1 MKNIQCKSA
10 SVVWKEGV
18 IPFSE
23 EFQDSYFSTDGG
35 LEESNFVF
43 IRGNELNLRLAPGFK
58 IA

>member
-23 EFQDSYFSTDGG
+23 EFQDSYFSTD
-35 LEESNFVF
+35 
-43 IRGNELNLRLAPGFK
+43 
-58 IA
+58 